1 MSEEGVPESDY
12 AAVIKSKLEMIYG
25 DEDPLVFSPFDSPE
39 FGDAFLRGFEVYRSE
54 NGGPHWHYIS
64 YGFTDIAN
72 GSEEGSFELTFR
84 LKQEDEHVPQWP
96 FHLMNNIARYVSSAD
111 TGFSHGHY
119 IDCNGPICLPSEG
132 QTGTKLVALGFVI
145 DEELGVLETKHGK
158 LNMLQAIGLTGDELS
173 SLIQWSG
180 KSFLHQVMIWIPMG
194 ITDLDRKSLMEDAEF
209 RKSWEEGVNRD
220 GSSIGFMH
228 CGFAWDELSE
238 GRYRLTCGAKDVD
251 VVGKMLKARVGKGR
265 RLILHGGVCSI
276 VLDLGDEFRAAKL
289 SEHRFDVTLPPVG
302 ISEICELMQPHVG
315 YFRMEKIPLDLN
327 IIRSEIRDQNDTVI
341 QVVE

>member
-1 MSEEGVPESDY
+1 MSEEEEAEY

-25 DEDPLVFSPFDSPE
+25 DQEPLFVSALD

-64 YGFTDIAN
+64 YGFTDIAG
-72 GSEEGSFELTFR
+72 GSEDGFELTFR
-84 LKQEDEHVPQWP
+84 LKQEDESVPQWP
-96 FHLMNNIARYVSSAD
+96 FHLMNNIAKYVSSAD
-111 TGFSHGHY
+111 TGFSPGHY
-119 IDCNGPICLPSEG
+119 IDCNGPICLPTEG
-132 QTGTKLVALGFVI
+132 QPGTKLVALGFVV

-158 LNMLQAIGLTGDELS
+158 LNMLQAIGLTSDELS

-180 KSFLHQVMIWIPMG
+180 KSFLHQVMMAIPMG
-194 ITDLDRKSLMEDAEF
+194 VTDLYRKSLMGNAEF

-220 GSSIGFMH
+220 GSAIGFMH
-228 CGFAWDELSE
+228 LSGCGFAWDELSE

-251 VVGKMLKARVGKGR
+251 VLGKMLKARVGKGR
-265 RLILHGGVCSI
+265 RLVLHGDAYSV
-276 VLDLGDEFRAAKL
+276 VLDLADEFRATKL
-289 SEHRFDVTLPPVG
+289 TEHRFDVTLPPVG

-315 YFRMEKIPLDLN
+315 YFHMEKIPLDLN
-327 IIRSEIRDQNDTVI
+327 IIRSEIRDQGDTLI